1 MKTKKKTYHLF
12 ILSAC
17 LSIICLVFA
26 SSHSHGK
33 NHENS
38 RTEELKAS
46 LINLM
51 DKVLESP
58 DDRKTSEK
66 INQTAKML
74 IEEEKKEINRHRLLL
89 VKKISAIKREKKK
102 IEKSR
107 KSDIK
112 KWLKLSKK
120 VRRGFSEMNEI
131 ENNINLY
138 KNFFLT
144 TPLYSGMTKLF
155 DKKNSEIKK
164 YLRLYLKKSYSFWLP
179 TKEKLAPKDI
189 ATAVFAHK
197 SASDISDIHTN
208 SSFVQETMKN
218 MRELDEIEI
227 LIKNRLIDM
236 DEMLNFFLYRKYSA
250 CAETA
255 QKILEYDY
263 GNMEAF
269 FYRKRAQYHLNKEME
284 FKKSNL
290 LASLPDAPETKIEIF
305 NETPKVDK
313 KIKKR
318 KISKKRPKIT
328 KKRNLVKRPAKKTK
342 TKISAP
348 TKNIPKK
355 ARIKKRIF
363 PASPKPPAAK
373 SKKKDFLESA
383 PTAHKKTAR
392 PKKASENDIIKKAQD
407 YYVLGVKHYALG
419 NMEKAKEYFK
429 KCVKINPKHTKAKKA
444 MERILKEQK

>member
-1 MKTKKKTYHLF
+1 
-12 ILSAC
+12 
-17 LSIICLVFA
+17 
-26 SSHSHGK
+26 
-33 NHENS
+33 
-38 RTEELKAS
+38 
-46 LINLM
+46 
-51 DKVLESP
+51 
-58 DDRKTSEK
+58 
-66 INQTAKML
+66 
-74 IEEEKKEINRHRLLL
+74 
-89 VKKISAIKREKKK
+89 
-102 IEKSR
+102 
-107 KSDIK
+107 
-112 KWLKLSKK
+112 
-120 VRRGFSEMNEI
+120 
-131 ENNINLY
+131 
-138 KNFFLT
+138 
-144 TPLYSGMTKLF
+144 
-155 DKKNSEIKK
+155 
-164 YLRLYLKKSYSFWLP
+164 
-179 TKEKLAPKDI
+179 KDI

-269 FYRKRAQYHLNKEME
+269 FYRKRAQYHLNKELE
-284 FKKSNL
+284 FEKSDL
-290 LASLPDAPETKIEIF
+290 LASLPDARETKRKTF
-305 NETPKVDK
+305 NKTPKRTK
-313 KIKKR
+313 KVKKR
-318 KISKKRPKIT
+318 KISKKQQKTT
-328 KKRNLVKRPAKKTK
+328 KKRSLIKR
-342 TKISAP
+342 P
-348 TKNIPKK
+348 TKNIAKK
-355 ARIKKRIF
+355 ARVKKRIL

-373 SKKKDFLESA
+373 SKKKDFLEPP
-383 PTAHKKTAR
+383 PTAYKKTAR